1 MLVNSECVLKHDTK
15 VLLLLLCIDASGIS
29 IRQNIWT
36 AGQGGYVCKWDREFN
51 KCLKVFPVSDHFLAE
66 TAAVAFTSAQPGLRS
81 LSAAPGTNSPILVAT
96 QHAELLLMDEEGQ
109 LNIIV
114 QVGCRF
120 SSGCLLK
127 MRLFLASTPRYIRA
141 SSKAR
146 STGPWQGRSVGPGHA
161 PSADGGGDGGRRQH
175 PPPLGLGGPL
185 GARLSQPEE
194 GRALRALPPHRHVRG
209 SRLSGR

>member
-1 MLVNSECVLKHDTK
+1 MCRNNIRVVIFNAD
-15 VLLLLLCIDASGIS
+15 CIDESAFE

-36 AGQGGYVCKWDREFN
+36 AGQGGYVCKWDREFT

-96 QHAELLLMDEEGQ
+96 QHAELLLMDGEGQ

-120 SSGCLLK
+120 SSSKFFEMRNSLALALK
-127 MRLFLASTPRYIRA
+127 
-141 SSKAR
+141 
-146 STGPWQGRSVGPGHA
+146 V
-161 PSADGGGDGGRRQH
+161 
-175 PPPLGLGGPL
+175 
-185 GARLSQPEE
+185 
-194 GRALRALPPHRHVRG
+194 
-209 SRLSGR
+209 